1 MKVFQSINEMD
12 VCAICGSNH
21 DEQVVLV
28 PIDGTRDGNNE
39 QAVQVH
45 LNCIDLR
52 LKRPTEEQSKES
64 MSAVLYQ
71 IFDEKKSKV
80 EV

>member
-1 MKVFQSINEMD
+1 
-12 VCAICGSNH
+12 
-21 DEQVVLV
+21 
-28 PIDGTRDGNNE
+28 
-39 QAVQVH
+39 VQVH

-71 IFDEKKSKV
+71 IFDEKK
-80 EV
+80 